1 MFQTRLLYA
10 GENRL
15 TTTRLAVLDLPEG
28 NAMRAP
34 GHWNTYDIVFH
45 RPRFNSDGSVAQ
57 PGRVTVIH
65 NGVLVQDNVA
75 LWGQTVHMA
84 IGTYKAHADRL
95 PLMLQDH
102 GHPVRYRNIWLR
114 ELPD

>member
-1 MFQTRLLYA
+1 
-10 GENRL
+10 
-15 TTTRLAVLDLPEG
+15 
-28 NAMRAP
+28 
-34 GHWNTYDIVFH
+34 
-45 RPRFNSDGSVAQ
+45 
-57 PGRVTVIH
+57 
-65 NGVLVQDNVA
+65 VLVQDNVT

-102 GHPVRYRNIWLR
+102 DHPVRYRNIWLR